1 MFPWLSNCHI
11 DPPSHQQSAIRLVSY
26 VVDPSPS
33 PQGAKVL
40 CLTSLLKSHLSQLL
54 IETMLAIEALQKLK
68 DLTPLQH
75 LPTALKYRS
84 RISNNRKNTRTSMT
98 TRPNQKASLPSTRR
112 YTFIEIHRSIT
123 PFRLLKGQYSDN
135 QIESSN

>member
-1 MFPWLSNCHI
+1 M
-11 DPPSHQQSAIRLVSY
+11 SY

-40 CLTSLLKSHLSQLL
+40 CLTSLLKSHHSQLL

-84 RISNNRKNTRTSMT
+84 RTSNNREN
-98 TRPNQKASLPSTRR
+98 NYQNLDGYKAKSKAIAAIDSKVHI
-112 YTFIEIHRSIT
+112 Y
-123 PFRLLKGQYSDN
+123 
-135 QIESSN
+135 